1 MVSEPTKRRECCSVF
16 NLMFHLRNHILSLTS
31 TLLLIPLVGCS
42 SADAMDDSATP
53 EEVASESAELKSFPP
68 LPDPKLA
75 VPEGNRLAFYFDAL
89 GVQIYSCQ
97 AKAGVHAWTF
107 VAPEASLFD
116 ARGKLVVK
124 HFGGPTWQSVADG
137 SKVVATKVEEFADDP
152 ASIPELLLIA
162 SSHEGK
168 GVMADVTFIQRLET
182 VGGIAPTSTCDAG
195 NVGATARVP
204 YSSTYFFYRKSCD

>member
-1 MVSEPTKRRECCSVF
+1 
-16 NLMFHLRNHILSLTS
+16 MFHLRNDILILTS
-31 TLLLIPLVGCS
+31 ALLFAPLVGCS
-42 SADAMDDSATP
+42 SADTTDDPATP
-53 EEVASESAELKSFPP
+53 EEVAATSAALKSFPP
-68 LPDPKLA
+68 LPSRDLA

-97 AKAGVHAWTF
+97 SKADGHAWTF

-116 ARGKLVVK
+116 ARGNLVVK

-137 SKVVATKVEEFADDP
+137 SKVVATKVAEFTDDP
-152 ASIPELLLIA
+152 ASIAELLLQA

-182 VGGIAPTSTCDAG
+182 VGGLAPTSPCDAG

-204 YSSTYFFYRKSCD
+204 YSATYFFYRKACD